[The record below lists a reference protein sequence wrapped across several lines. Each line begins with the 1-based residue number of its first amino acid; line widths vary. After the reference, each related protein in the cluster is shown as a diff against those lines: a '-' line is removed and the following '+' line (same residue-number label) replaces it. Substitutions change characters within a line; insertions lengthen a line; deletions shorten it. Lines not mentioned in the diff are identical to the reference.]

1 MKQLLIIISLQL
13 LALPS
18 FADESQHPVTLWQV
32 SGTNNSVYLLG
43 SIHLL
48 REEDYPLPTVLS
60 EAYEEA
66 EVLIMEIDM
75 DDLDPVA
82 AQTALT
88 KYGVLHDEQTLQGLM
103 GSELYAEAEAA
114 AIAIDIPLDMLAK
127 TDPWYAAM
135 TIELMM
141 LSRLGFNPNLGIE
154 THMMSKAG
162 ADGKSIEGLETI
174 EEQVLFLDRMS
185 LPAQREMLLSTLA
198 ESTEL
203 GEVMDE
209 LIAAWRH
216 GDTEYLVDNM
226 LDELAQHEEL
236 SKTLVTDRNTRW
248 VAQIE
253 PLLNDNDDF
262 LIIVGALHLIGPEG
276 VPKQLS
282 RRGYAVRQLSESPTL
297 R

>member
-1 MKQLLIIISLQL
+1 MKQPLMTISLLL

-18 FADESQHPVTLWQV
+18 FADESQHPVTLWEV

-88 KYGVLHDEQTLQGLM
+88 QYGVLHDEQTLQGLM
-103 GSELYAEAEAA
+103 GNELYAEAEAA
-114 AIAIDIPLDMLAK
+114 AVAIDIPLDMLAK

-174 EEQVLFLDRMS
+174 EEQVLLLDRMS

-198 ESTEL
+198 ESAEL

-226 LDELAQHEEL
+226 LDELAKHEEL

-253 PLLNDNDDF
+253 PLLDDNDDF

-282 RRGYAVRQLSESPTL
+282 RQGYAVRQLSESPTV